1 MNMSEQSGVHAVAAI
16 VASFNTR
23 DFTRSALLSLRKS
36 EYPLSQIIVIDN
48 ASTDGSIEMIAQE
61 FKEVRLIKNQTNV
74 GFARACNQGIELCAT
89 ETYIWLV
96 NSDAE
101 VHPQTL
107 TTLVAYLDH
116 HRRVGML
123 GPLLLYPGGSLQSS
137 GGFFPSFSNVLRYLV
152 PIASLFPKALRRN
165 FRDMALYPQSI
176 PEDGL
181 SVDYATGAACL
192 LRREALNDA
201 GLLAEEYFMYFEETD
216 LAWRM
221 HQKQWEVRIIPTPP
235 VVHVY
240 GGSYK
245 RKHDPKRLQIFLKSL
260 SLFVQKNYHG
270 VRRLSILFLIRI
282 LGPFSVA
289 LKTTF
294 RC

>member
-1 MNMSEQSGVHAVAAI
+1 MAEGDVVQTVAAI
-16 VASFNTR
+16 VASYNTR
-23 DFTRSALLSLRKS
+23 DFTRVALLSLKKS
-36 EYPLSQIIVIDN
+36 EYPLSQIIVVDN
-48 ASTDGSIEMIAQE
+48 ASVDGSVEMVAQE
-61 FKEVRLIKNQTNV
+61 FPEVRLIKNQTNV
-74 GFARACNQGIELCAT
+74 GFARACNQGIALCTT

-116 HRRVGML
+116 HKRVGML
-123 GPLLLYPGGSLQSS
+123 GPVLYYPDGSLQSS
-137 GGFFPSFSNVLRYLV
+137 GGFFPSFFNVFRYLL
-152 PIASLFPKALRRN
+152 PIASLFPQAFRKRL
-165 FRDMALYPQSI
+165 RDMALYPQVI
-176 PEDGL
+176 PEEGFV
-181 SVDYATGAACL
+181 VDYATGAACV
-192 LRREALNDA
+192 LRKNALEDV
-201 GLLAEEYFMYFEETD
+201 GVLAEEYFMYFEETD

-245 RKHDPKRLQIFLKSL
+245 RKHDPKRLHIFLRSL

-270 VRRLSILFLIRI
+270 VSRLSILFLIRI

-294 RC
+294 RR